1 MRGTLLANRR
11 GIQRFRQLATTAVK
25 SSKIKLLLFCCI
37 AFTLV
42 VVATGHPILWDGPI
56 TAILLTSSFL
66 QECVRKINLVT
77 RIDKKVSW
85 FGLNGRLEYAWNC
98 LIDIFN
104 TPKGYAIVMNTWKRY
119 DLLKQSIS
127 HYASCSGLESI
138 HIVWSEPNPP
148 SDSLST
154 FLNHVIESKTRGLK
168 KVELSFD
175 INKEDS
181 LNNRFKENTRIED
194 RCCFFN

>member
-1 MRGTLLANRR
+1 
-11 GIQRFRQLATTAVK
+11 
-25 SSKIKLLLFCCI
+25 
-37 AFTLV
+37 
-42 VVATGHPILWDGPI
+42 
-56 TAILLTSSFL
+56 
-66 QECVRKINLVT
+66 
-77 RIDKKVSW
+77 
-85 FGLNGRLEYAWNC
+85 
-98 LIDIFN
+98 
-104 TPKGYAIVMNTWKRY
+104 MNTWKRY

-181 LNNRFKENTRIED
+181 LNNRFKEIPGLKTDAVFSIDDDVIFPCSSVEFAFKVWQSAPDAMVGFVPRAHWVDKTVRVFLNILPLHIL
-194 RCCFFN
+194 FFPSR